1 MKKEDIEFFR
11 ELKRKMAEGDHA
23 EQAPPRFW
31 MIRESATRP
40 VGDPDMAD
48 ETLLVNPEDGHVW
61 TDDDIDSVKLC
72 LEEGAEEGGFE
83 DELAECGTI
92 GEIIGVMEKN
102 HVAYSRSGNAE
113 VCYLERY
120 RRLSDETG
128 AFLTKEDCQ
137 RHLDENRYHY
147 SEDAHPYALTAWRNP
162 TFERLLK
169 IIVETDWGKEK
180 STEGGH
186 GKEAM
191 KMNRPYEFDVGEP
204 FVYQNGDRF
213 EIGVVKRRNPRK
225 PGCYFC
231 WYSTGDTAVCT
242 DEADMRKIANAY
254 AFRIVRLDPDG
265 KERGTASREETNP
278 LDYPSSPGRGY

>member
-72 LEEGAEEGGFE
+72 LEEDAEEGGFE

-120 RRLSDETG
+120 RRLSDET
-128 AFLTKEDCQ
+128 
-137 RHLDENRYHY
+137 
-147 SEDAHPYALTAWRNP
+147 
-162 TFERLLK
+162 
-169 IIVETDWGKEK
+169 DWGKEK

-204 FVYQNGDRF
+204 FVYQNRDRF

>member
-1 MKKEDIEFFR
+1 MKKEDIEFLR
-11 ELKRKMAEGDHA
+11 ELKRKIAEGDHA

-31 MIRESATRP
+31 MVRESATRP

-72 LEEGAEEGGFE
+72 LEEDAEEGGFE
-83 DELAECGTI
+83 DDLAECGTVD
-92 GEIIGVMEKN
+92 EVIGVMEEN
-102 HVAYSRSGNAE
+102 RVVWSRSGNAE

-120 RRLSDETG
+120 WRLSDETG
-128 AFLTKEDCQ
+128 AFLTMEDCQ
-137 RHLDENRYHY
+137 KHIVENRYHY

-162 TFERLLK
+162 AFERLLD
-169 IIVETDWGKEK
+169 IVANTDWEKEK
-180 STEGGH
+180 DSERRICEMEKT
-186 GKEAM
+186 
-191 KMNRPYEFDVGEP
+191 YEFEVGEP

-213 EIGVVKRRNPRK
+213 EIGIVKRRNPRK

-231 WYSTGDTAVCT
+231 WYSTGDTAACT

-254 AFRIVRLDPDG
+254 AFRIVRLDPNG
-265 KERGTASREETNP
+265 RERGASSEEEINP
-278 LDYPSSPGRGY
+278 LDYPLSPDRGY